1 MEEAGGKRREGDRM
15 KQGEIGVQ
23 SGESRAEGAG
33 RKFAV
38 YLVYMY
44 SPHSGFRWGGTWW
57 GDFNGVST

>member
-44 SPHSGFRWGGTWW
+44 SPHSGFRWGGTW
-57 GDFNGVST
+57 